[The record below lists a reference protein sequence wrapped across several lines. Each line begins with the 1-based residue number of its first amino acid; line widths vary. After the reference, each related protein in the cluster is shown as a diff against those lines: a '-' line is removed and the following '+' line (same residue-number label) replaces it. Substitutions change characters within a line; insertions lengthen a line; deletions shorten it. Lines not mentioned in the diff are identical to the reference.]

1 MNSRKIVNQIY
12 AFYLDGFRRMTLG
25 RSLWKIIIIKL
36 VIIFFILK
44 IFFFPNYL
52 KNNFDTD
59 AARAD
64 HVINEITTRQVH
76 SQ

>member
-1 MNSRKIVNQIY
+1 
-12 AFYLDGFRRMTLG
+12 MTLG

>member
-1 MNSRKIVNQIY
+1 MNSREALNRIY
-12 AFYLDGFRRMTLG
+12 TFYRDGFRQMTLG
-25 RSLWKIIIIKL
+25 RSLWKIIIVKL
-36 VIIFFILK
+36 VIILFILK

-59 AARAD
+59 AARSD
-64 HVINEITTRQVH
+64 HVINELTTRQVH

>member
-1 MNSRKIVNQIY
+1 
-12 AFYLDGFRRMTLG
+12 MTLG
-25 RSLWKIIIIKL
+25 RSLWKIIIVKL
-36 VIIFFILK
+36 VIILFILK

-59 AARAD
+59 AARSD
-64 HVINEITTRQVH
+64 HVINELTTRQVH